1 MSLKVTYY
9 GHSTLA
15 LEVDGTKLLVDP
27 FFAPNNPLAPVTAD
41 GISADYILQTH
52 GHVDHIAD
60 TIPIAKRTGAQVICN
75 FEINNW
81 LQANG
86 VSKIHPMHIGGAFNF
101 PFGRVKMTIAHHG

>member
-1 MSLKVTYY
+1 MDIRPS
-9 GHSTLA
+9 SI
-15 LEVDGTKLLVDP
+15 EVDGTKLLVDP

-52 GHVDHIAD
+52 GHGDHIAD

-81 LQANG
+81 LQAQWCEQP
-86 VSKIHPMHIGGAFNF
+86 SPDASW
-101 PFGRVKMTIAHHG
+101 RCL